1 MSPFGPIAKDT
12 SPRMPWGC
20 LLVISLVSKKLFKG
34 KMAFASGILAAARN
48 VINELAWYF
57 ADCHL
62 SKYNISN

>member
-34 KMAFASGILAAARN
+34 KIAFASGILAAARK
-48 VINELAWYF
+48 VVNEQTYYF
-57 ADCHL
+57 ADCKL
-62 SKYNISN
+62 SKSIIGN